1 MGWRKLDIG
10 KQEFVVL
17 NSQLSL
23 YLNRNWEYDPFVK
36 VLTDSENLSVV
47 ANDAE
52 ITEAIVINLDSE
64 METMDSGFE
73 NGENVNDSYS
83 EDANTIVIS
92 SEDEVS
98 NDWNSFINEE
108 EADATE
114 SESEVDC
121 SELSSGYGT
130 LTFEDWMDLSLTSSP
145 EEND

>member
-1 MGWRKLDIG
+1 MNGR
-10 KQEFVVL
+10 
-17 NSQLSL
+17 SSL
-23 YLNRNWEYDPFVK
+23 YLDRDWEDDPFVE
-36 VLTDSENLSVV
+36 VLDDSENPSVV